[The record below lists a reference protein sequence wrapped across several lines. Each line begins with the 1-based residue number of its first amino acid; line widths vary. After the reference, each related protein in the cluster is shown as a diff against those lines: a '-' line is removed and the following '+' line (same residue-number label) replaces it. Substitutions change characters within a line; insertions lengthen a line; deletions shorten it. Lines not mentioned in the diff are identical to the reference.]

1 MIISLDIDKKQV
13 MRALVAFSVEKV
25 LLDIGKPV
33 FEKVAFKL
41 YKEYQCYIPDCYE
54 HPDNLNNVLRS
65 VFGNS
70 CSTVSQAIRS
80 ELKDHL
86 QDKTVLQLVNTLGC

>member
-1 MIISLDIDKKQV
+1 MDVNKKQV
-13 MRALVAFSVEKV
+13 MRALIAISVEKV

-33 FEKVAFKL
+33 FDKVVTKL

-54 HPDNLNNVLRS
+54 HPNHLNSVLRS

-70 CSTVSQAIRS
+70 HASIAQSIKS
-80 ELKDHL
+80 ELKEHL
-86 QDKTVLQLVNTLGC
+86 EDDKVLQLINTMEC